1 MSRILL
7 ALAASC
13 LAIAVAVVV
22 TGDERSSAAG
32 TALAFAPS
40 AQTVASSANGTV
52 DVTVANVA
60 NLGNYDVK
68 VSFNA
73 AIIHIT
79 SMTDAGFIGSGS
91 PNDITTC
98 NPMQIDNTNGTASLV
113 CGIINPFGV
122 AVGGSTTT
130 AAPLVHLAFTAVG
143 AGTSPL
149 SLTGSTLSDPANV
162 PIAATLSSGSVTV
175 GAAASV
181 GGMAEIPEVAAAP
194 AGHGTWL
201 TTAWPLGIVATIAAG
216 IVSLAFVR
224 RR

>member
-1 MSRILL
+1 MSRIVP
-7 ALAASC
+7 ALTASC
-13 LAIAVAVVV
+13 LAIALAVSV
-22 TGDERSSAAG
+22 TGGSRSSAAA
-32 TALAFAPS
+32 TTLAFAPS
-40 AQTVASSANGTV
+40 AQTVAQSANGNV
-52 DVTVANVA
+52 DVTVANIA
-60 NLGNYDVK
+60 NLGNYDMQVA
-68 VSFNA
+68 FNA
-73 AIIHIT
+73 AVIHVTGMI
-79 SMTDAGFIGSGS
+79 DAGFIGSGS
-91 PNDITTC
+91 PNDITAC
-98 NPMQIDNTNGTASLV
+98 NPVQIDNTNGTASLV

-149 SLTGSTLSDPANV
+149 SLTGSTLSDPVNV